1 MEMRL
6 AGLVRE
12 SVVDGPG
19 IRLTIFFQGCPHAC
33 PGCHNPETHDF
44 DGGYL
49 FDSEAILAEVEK
61 RPLLKGITLS
71 GGEPLAQPV
80 AAAALAVGAKR
91 LGRQVMVYTGYLWED
106 LLDMAWQEPAIT
118 ELLAHTDILMDGPF
132 VQSQKS
138 LGLTFRGSANQRAI
152 DVPASL
158 QSGAVV
164 EYAFYVPGD
173 GYER

>member
-71 GGEPLAQPV
+71 L
-80 AAAALAVGAKR
+80 
-91 LGRQVMVYTGYLWED
+91 
-106 LLDMAWQEPAIT
+106 I
-118 ELLAHTDILMDGPF
+118 HI
-132 VQSQKS
+132 
-138 LGLTFRGSANQRAI
+138 
-152 DVPASL
+152 
-158 QSGAVV
+158 
-164 EYAFYVPGD
+164 
-173 GYER
+173 